1 MQPISYLKYISPR
14 LENDCLEYRR
24 QRDLAVDER
33 NEAVKMVERRNNEL
47 QRMQEDITSLTTQL
61 QAAIQAKCEALA
73 KADEV
78 ESLKLAL
85 DYK

>member
-1 MQPISYLKYISPR
+1 MPTR
-14 LENDCLEYRR
+14 LESDCVEYRR
-24 QRDLAVDER
+24 QRDLAADER

-47 QRMQEDITSLTTQL
+47 QRMQEDITSLTNQL

-73 KADEV
+73 QADEV
-78 ESLKLAL
+78 ESMKLAL